1 MNLERICLPISNEL
15 TQLEA
20 VIQASLKSP
29 VPMVEE
35 AAHYTLAAGG
45 KRIRPI
51 LCLLAAR
58 MSGALGPDAVK
69 LAATLEFIH
78 TATLLHD
85 DVLDHATLRRGRPSA
100 NARWGNQI
108 SVLLGDF
115 LYCRASEMLVELGN
129 LQILKHVTAATAA
142 TTQGEIVEVVRGSD
156 TGVTEG
162 DYLDVLVNKTARLMS
177 ASCRVG
183 GILGRLPEEFE
194 SALKDYGFDLG
205 VAFQLADDVLDYE
218 ADEAVFGKTAGTDL
232 REGKLTLP
240 LLVALKRCDA
250 AEASLIKNAIISDR
264 LEEARFQEV
273 VSLVQKYNGI
283 AYTLDLAKSYIA
295 KTKESLKP
303 FKPSIEKESLVAL
316 ADYVIERNK

>member
-1 MNLERICLPISNEL
+1 MALDRICLPISNEL
-15 TQLEA
+15 TQLES
-20 VIQASLKSP
+20 VIAASLKSP
-29 VPMVEE
+29 VGLVEE
-35 AAHYTLAAGG
+35 AAVYTLSAGG

-58 MSGALGPDAVK
+58 ISGTLGPDAIK

-129 LQILKHVTAATAA
+129 LKILKHVTAATAA
-142 TTQGEIVEVVRGSD
+142 TTQGEIVEIVRGSD
-156 TGVTEG
+156 IGVTEG
-162 DYLDVLVNKTARLMS
+162 DYIDVLVNKTARLMS
-177 ASCRVG
+177 ASCQVG

-194 SALKDYGFDLG
+194 SALKVYGYDLG
-205 VAFQLADDVLDYE
+205 IAFQLADDVLDYE

-250 AEASLIKNAIISDR
+250 AESSLIKNFIISDR
-264 LEEARFQEV
+264 LEGSRFQEV
-273 VSLVQKYNGI
+273 VSLVKKYNGI
-283 AYTLDLAKSYIA
+283 AYTLDLAKSYVTKA
-295 KTKESLKP
+295 KEALSP
-303 FKPSIEKESLVAL
+303 FKPSIEKESLLAL